1 MGKKN
6 NSIDISSDE
15 QMKIM
20 MEIATGTLGK
30 SEYHETDESS
40 DETNEIAENVTS
52 EAPVYESRKPKH
64 NNGASLFGL
73 EKKSN
78 KKKKKC
84 PKKYR
89 GIQEVMYASDENIS
103 AFSDPDDIMDISDYN
118 SSKAE
123 NIAGKI
129 IQSMMAD
136 NDEEEPY
143 DDDVAIAATDAI
155 CHAIEHQFNEDSDP
169 NEEKKASKNIL
180 EVMPSYGNNFL
191 LVARPTYVYGNEPKI
206 EEYVNENVVR
216 CINTIMYYVTREV
229 TSNGVTDDY
238 IGFLM
243 NNILNAIKFTNKKYV
258 DPGINKSELVDQEPV
273 VQKRK
278 EYEAPIIEEVN
289 EEEEDNHVKVFGEAI
304 KIPQE
309 VKDAISSQKVEV
321 DVVIPE

>member
-6 NSIDISSDE
+6 NSIDISADE

-30 SEYHETDESS
+30 SEHHETDESS
-40 DETNEIAENVTS
+40 DETNEVTETVTT
-52 EAPVYESRKPKH
+52 EAPVYEPRKPKH
-64 NNGASLFGL
+64 NNGPSLFGL

-136 NDEEEPY
+136 NDDEPY
-143 DDDVAIAATDAI
+143 DDDIAIAATDAI
-155 CHAIEHQFNEDSDP
+155 CHAIEHQFNENSGYDEAKKPEQEFESLLQVKPFGSDFMLIA
-169 NEEKKASKNIL
+169 K
-180 EVMPSYGNNFL
+180 
-191 LVARPTYVYGNEPKI
+191 PTYVYGDEPIIDKMVSDI
-206 EEYVNENVVR
+206 VVR
-216 CINTIMYYVTREV
+216 CVNTISYYVTREV
-229 TSNGVTDDY
+229 TSDDVTNEY
-238 IGFLM
+238 IGMLM
-243 NNILNAIKFTNKKYV
+243 NNILSAIKFTNKKYTES
-258 DPGINKSELVDQEPV
+258 KSAPEPA

-278 EYEAPIIEEVN
+278 EYEAPIIEEVK

>member
-6 NSIDISSDE
+6 NSIDISADE

-30 SEYHETDESS
+30 DDQH
-40 DETNEIAENVTS
+40 ETNESSNDNAEVNKA
-52 EAPVYESRKPKH
+52 EATEDSTPVYEQKKPKRD
-64 NNGASLFGL
+64 NGPSLFGL
-73 EKKSN
+73 DKKSN

-136 NDEEEPY
+136 NDDGEEPY
-143 DDDVAIAATDAI
+143 DEVTIAATDAI
-155 CHAIEHQFNEDSDP
+155 CHAIENQFDEEREDPVKYEIPYDSILSVKRFGSDYKINVNP
-169 NEEKKASKNIL
+169 E
-180 EVMPSYGNNFL
+180 
-191 LVARPTYVYGNEPKI
+191 YVYGDEPVI
-206 EEYVNENVVR
+206 ETMTNENVIR
-216 CINTIMYYVTREV
+216 CVNTIAYYVAREAV
-229 TSNGVTDDY
+229 HSSDNY
-238 IGFLM
+238 IAFLM
-243 NNILNAIKFTNKKYV
+243 NNILNAIKFTNNKFVESKNKDTQV
-258 DPGINKSELVDQEPV
+258 VSKSEIDEP
-273 VQKRK
+273 
-278 EYEAPIIEEVN
+278 PIEK

-309 VKDAISSQKVEV
+309 VKDAISSSKVEV

>member
-6 NSIDISSDE
+6 NSIDISADE

-30 SEYHETDESS
+30 DDHHETNESS
-40 DETNEIAENVTS
+40 DDNAEVNES
-52 EAPVYESRKPKH
+52 EATEDSTPVYDQRKPKRD
-64 NNGASLFGL
+64 NGPSLFGL
-73 EKKSN
+73 DKKSN

-143 DDDVAIAATDAI
+143 DEVTIAVTDAI
-155 CHAIEHQFNEDSDP
+155 CHAIENQFDEEREDPVKYEIPYDSILSVKRFGSDYMINVKP
-169 NEEKKASKNIL
+169 E
-180 EVMPSYGNNFL
+180 
-191 LVARPTYVYGNEPKI
+191 YVYTDEPVI
-206 EEYVNENVVR
+206 ETMANENVIR
-216 CINTIMYYVTREV
+216 CVNTIAYYVAREAV
-229 TSNGVTDDY
+229 HSSDNY
-238 IGFLM
+238 IAFLM
-243 NNILNAIKFTNKKYV
+243 NNILSAIKFTNNKFVESKNKDTQV
-258 DPGINKSELVDQEPV
+258 VSKSEIDES
-273 VQKRK
+273 
-278 EYEAPIIEEVN
+278 PIEK

-309 VKDAISSQKVEV
+309 VKDAISSSKVEV